1 MNQKDRSKPE
11 SLIKFIEDATAK
23 NFVKEYAAMLNLK
36 KRYQTNI
43 RLVSDLEDKDSSEEI
58 KAHARR
64 LAHVYFISILEMFL
78 KELIYAIHHW
88 NINGRDELLEKQSY
102 NLVEAFEVFKEREL
116 VSKEITKEYL
126 IAHFYSF
133 QSLPQID
140 FVFSKLTGK
149 NFFKVISEYSRKT
162 NGENKDIDINKTL
175 VDFFE
180 MRNKIVHECNSDV
193 YSIEK
198 FKSNAKF
205 IYNLLI
211 DISNYS
217 VTIDHNYKE

>member
-1 MNQKDRSKPE
+1 MNQKERSKPE
-11 SLIKFIEDATAK
+11 SLIKFIEGATAK

-43 RLVSDLEDKDSSEEI
+43 QLVSEVEEKASTEEI
-58 KAHARR
+58 KSHERR
-64 LAHVYFISILEMFL
+64 LAHVYFVSILEMFL

-88 NINGRDELLEKQSY
+88 NIKGRDELLEKQSY
-102 NLVEAFEVFKEREL
+102 NLADAFEVFKEREL

-126 IAHFYSF
+126 IAHFSSF

-149 NFFKVISEYSRKT
+149 NFFKAISDYSNRT
-162 NGENKDIDINKTL
+162 NSENKDVDINRTL
-175 VDFFE
+175 IEFFE
-180 MRNKIVHECNSDV
+180 IRNRIVHECDV
-193 YSIEK
+193 EPYSIEK
-198 FKSNAKF
+198 LKSNAKF

-211 DISNYS
+211 DISNYC

>member
-1 MNQKDRSKPE
+1 
-11 SLIKFIEDATAK
+11 
-23 NFVKEYAAMLNLK
+23 VKEYAAMLNLK

-43 RLVSDLEDKDSSEEI
+43 QLVFEVEEKAPTEDLKSHS
-58 KAHARR
+58 RR

-88 NINGRDELLEKQSY
+88 NIKGRDELLEKQSY

-133 QSLPQID
+133 QSLQQID
-140 FVFSKLTGK
+140 LVFSKLTGK
-149 NFFKVISEYSRKT
+149 NFFKVISDYSKKT
-162 NGENKDIDINKTL
+162 NSENKGIDINRTL
-175 VDFFE
+175 IDFFE
-180 MRNKIVHECNSDV
+180 IRNKIVHECNQEA
-193 YSIEK
+193 YSIDK
-198 FKSNAKF
+198 LKNNAKF

-211 DISNYS
+211 DISNYC